1 MVERGLGF
9 FISEQAEIMEGTGYL
24 FDESLEVAGKVS
36 WCVYALALSDL
47 MLWKVAQRD

>member
-24 FDESLEVAGKVS
+24 FDESLEVVGKVS

-47 MLWKVAQRD
+47 MLWKVA